1 MAHTPSNTVWVDSP
15 GGQTP
20 SRATLSH
27 KKTHLLYG
35 TQSPLLLIVRDI
47 QPGDMTDDRRIDG

>member
-1 MAHTPSNTVWVDSP
+1 MRTESARMAHAPSNTVWVDSP

-35 TQSPLLLIVRDI
+35 SPHYYLL
-47 QPGDMTDDRRIDG
+47 